1 MRPKTLTW
9 VLGVKCV
16 DVGRGEGTDELGSRE
31 WNPDWKRHWDQWK
44 DFEWIGGSLQVQF
57 PFSGARMLL
66 FKMFHLCTYW
76 KHSKIHQ
83 STFHP
88 YACVCVWA
96 QGHVCE
102 WGGASSWE
110 WMWVSHSIG
119 NTPIWLEWLPRKLH
133 GSAYHLLPSS
143 GIIGVPLHLA
153 FTWVLRVDL
162 RSLYLDSK
170 HDCLNCAVN
179 PQQNNLE

>member
-1 MRPKTLTW
+1 MESWLEKTLRSMERLWMDRREFT
-9 VLGVKCV
+9 
-16 DVGRGEGTDELGSRE
+16 GTVSFFRCQDA
-31 WNPDWKRHWDQWK
+31 
-44 DFEWIGGSLQVQF
+44 SLQNVPSMHILKTQQD
-57 PFSGARMLL
+57 PSIYFSPICM
-66 FKMFHLCTYW
+66 
-76 KHSKIHQ
+76 
-83 STFHP
+83 
-88 YACVCVWA
+88 CVCVWA

-102 WGGASSWE
+102 GGGASSWE

-119 NTPIWLEWLPRKLH
+119 NTPIWLEWLPRKPH